1 MIEAGTVI
9 LTFFNIPSICVRF
22 HKNIIKV
29 VVFQTTHW
37 TQAYALYQLSSIII
51 K

>member
-22 HKNIIKV
+22 HKNILKV
-29 VVFQTTHW
+29 VVFKLHTGHKHMPCIS
-37 TQAYALYQLSSIII
+37 YLV
-51 K
+51 